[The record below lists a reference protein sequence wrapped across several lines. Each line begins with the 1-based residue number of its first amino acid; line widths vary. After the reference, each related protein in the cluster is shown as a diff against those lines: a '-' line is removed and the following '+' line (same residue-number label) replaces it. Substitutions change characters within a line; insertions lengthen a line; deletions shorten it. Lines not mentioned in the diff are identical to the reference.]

1 MYKIEKKKMI
11 IIVILGIL
19 TIVSII
25 KIIDTYFE
33 KNNTKETGI
42 LNIISKEET
51 NEETEEKIVI
61 YITGEVLNEGVYE
74 LKRGSRIANAIEAAG
89 GTKENANLKNV
100 NLAYELDDG
109 EKIYIPNVNEEETE
123 IVEDGIGEK
132 DEKNKETVININKA
146 NSEQLQDLSGIGE
159 NTALSIIKY
168 REENGKF
175 NTIEEIM
182 NVPGIGENKFENIK
196 DKIKV
201 K

>member
-168 REENGKF
+168 HF
-175 NTIEEIM
+175 
-182 NVPGIGENKFENIK
+182 P
-196 DKIKV
+196 
-201 K
+201 

>member
-74 LKRGSRIANAIEAAG
+74 LKRGSRIANAIEFY
-89 GTKENANLKNV
+89 NQCFLY
-100 NLAYELDDG
+100 LCL
-109 EKIYIPNVNEEETE
+109 
-123 IVEDGIGEK
+123 
-132 DEKNKETVININKA
+132 
-146 NSEQLQDLSGIGE
+146 
-159 NTALSIIKY
+159 
-168 REENGKF
+168 
-175 NTIEEIM
+175 
-182 NVPGIGENKFENIK
+182 
-196 DKIKV
+196 
-201 K
+201 